1 MKRNYIILFVI
12 TAFVVFKPT
21 KTDALN
27 NRGFQSDMTFIDLE
41 DISSKYNNNEQNV
54 RIINHANSPIIIK
67 NASVADK
74 GTIAFKDLH
83 SAQNTYEVEV
93 QNTTNRLVLAYQ
105 VTWVLKHPFEDF
117 IYHKIHTNSI
127 NKVDPNASQKLTFRR
142 PKHFRDDAYYYVEI
156 SKVEFYDNESVWEA
170 PDIDSFTAGT
180 QYDAIKEE
188 IDSMPEDE
196 IDLQALKKEIDQEEE
211 EFIDAVKEEEL
222 ENEKSQGS
230 SEIII
235 KASEFNSDKIE
246 KLDPTTVDKI
256 EIPETNVSNKTE
268 AQEVDLD
275 EEDSLEE
282 VDLDQDEDNALEV
295 TDEDNALEITDEE
308 EVSED
313 EIDTEESNLDE
324 FDDDFED
331 DDFDDFD
338 FEDEDFEDFDE
349 DEIEDLEED
358 F

>member
-1 MKRNYIILFVI
+1 MNRNYIILFVI
-12 TAFVVFKPT
+12 IACFVFKPT
-21 KTDALN
+21 KTNALN
-27 NRGFQSDMTFIDLE
+27 NRGFHSDMTFIDLE
-41 DISSKYNNNEQNV
+41 DISSKYKKNNEQNV

-74 GTIAFKDLH
+74 GTIAFKDLY

-235 KASEFNSDKIE
+235 KASEFNSDK
-246 KLDPTTVDKI
+246 V

-268 AQEVDLD
+268 DQEVDLD

-282 VDLDQDEDNALEV
+282 VDLDQDEDE
-295 TDEDNALEITDEE
+295 DEDNALEVTDEE

-331 DDFDDFD
+331 DDFDGFDFD
-338 FEDEDFEDFDE
+338 DEDFEDFDE
-349 DEIEDLEED
+349 NEIEDLEED

>member
-12 TAFVVFKPT
+12 IACFVFKPT

-41 DISSKYNNNEQNV
+41 DISSKYKNNNEQNV

-246 KLDPTTVDKI
+246 
-256 EIPETNVSNKTE
+256 IPETNVSNKTE

-295 TDEDNALEITDEE
+295 TDEE

-331 DDFDDFD
+331 DDFDGFDFD
-338 FEDEDFEDFDE
+338 DEDFEDFDE

>member
-1 MKRNYIILFVI
+1 MKKNYIILFVI
-12 TAFVVFKPT
+12 ITFFVFKPT

-27 NRGFQSDMTFIDLE
+27 NRGFHSDMTFIDLE
-41 DISSKYNNNEQNV
+41 DISDKYKKRNEQNV

-83 SAQNTYEVEV
+83 SAQNTYEIEV
-93 QNTTNRLVLAYQ
+93 MNMTSRLVLAYE

-117 IYHKIHTNSI
+117 VYHKIHTNSI

-170 PDIDSFTAGT
+170 PDTDSFTAGS
-180 QYDAIKEE
+180 QYDQIKEE
-188 IDSMPEDE
+188 IESMPNDE
-196 IDLQALKKEIDQEEE
+196 IDLKALKKEIEQEEE
-211 EFIDAVKEEEL
+211 EFIDAVKEEEAEL
-222 ENEKSQGS
+222 EKSQGS
-230 SEIII
+230 SEIIF
-235 KASEFNSDKIE
+235 KASEFNSE
-246 KLDPTTVDKI
+246 KVEKSEPTTVGEI
-256 EIPETNVSNKTE
+256 EIPENNVSNLIE
-268 AQEVDLD
+268 DQEVDLD
-275 EEDSLEE
+275 EEGSLEE
-282 VDLDQDEDNALEV
+282 VQVDQDEE
-295 TDEDNALEITDEE
+295 NALEIIDDEE
-308 EVSED
+308 FNED
-313 EIDTEESNLDE
+313 EIDSEESNLDE

-331 DDFDDFD
+331 DDFEGFDFD
-338 FEDEDFEDFDE
+338 DEDFEDFDE

>member
-1 MKRNYIILFVI
+1 MNRNYIILFVI
-12 TAFVVFKPT
+12 IACFVFKPT

-27 NRGFQSDMTFIDLE
+27 NRGFHSDMTFIDLE
-41 DISSKYNNNEQNV
+41 DISNKYKKNNEQNV

-211 EFIDAVKEEEL
+211 EFIDAVNEEEL

-235 KASEFNSDKIE
+235 KASEFNS
-246 KLDPTTVDKI
+246 DKI

-282 VDLDQDEDNALEV
+282 VDLDQDED
-295 TDEDNALEITDEE
+295 EDNALEVTDEE

-331 DDFDDFD
+331 DDFDGFDFD
-338 FEDEDFEDFDE
+338 DEDFEDFDE
-349 DEIEDLEED
+349 NEIEDLEED